1 MRKFDG
7 KLASRFGLYLLS
19 MVLLALGLT
28 LNTKT
33 GLGASAIVSI
43 PFTLS
48 EGTGLDFGDLTLVEY
63 CVLVAAQFVVK
74 GKNRTWMDLLQ
85 LVVSLVFTRFLN
97 IFKAAIPYESGFLP
111 ADIRPAGGGH
121 HPDRGGRRHDG
132 GHAAGPQPGDGIVH
146 SLAQRFGKEPG
157 LCKNLFDVGCVATLL
172 VLGLAFGDPLLGIG
186 LGTILSMVGVG
197 VGRSIAVF
205 NGLCKPR
212 LLAMAGL
219 QPAAA

>member
-7 KLASRFGLYLLS
+7 KLASRFGLYLLG

-48 EGTGLDFGDLTLVEY
+48 EGTGLDFGGLTLVEY

-111 ADIRPAGGGH
+111 ADIALLVVAIILTGVG
-121 HPDRGGRRHDG
+121 
-132 GHAAGPQPGDGIVH
+132 AAMTVDMQLVPNPGDGIVH
-146 SLAQRFGKEPG
+146 SLAQRFGKELG
-157 LCKNLFDVGCVATLL
+157 LCKNLFDVGCVATSL

-186 LGTILSMVGVG
+186 LGTILSMVG

>member
-7 KLASRFGLYLLS
+7 KLASRFGLYLLG

-111 ADIRPAGGGH
+111 ADIALLVVAIILTGVG
-121 HPDRGGRRHDG
+121 
-132 GHAAGPQPGDGIVH
+132 AAMTVDMQLVPNPGDGIVH
-146 SLAQRFGKEPG
+146 SLARRFGKELG
-157 LCKNLFDVGCVATLL
+157 LCKNLFDVGCVATSL

-186 LGTILSMVGVG
+186 LGTILSMVG

>member
-1 MRKFDG
+1 MQNING
-7 KLASRFGLYLLS
+7 KSAARLGFYLLG

-43 PFTLS
+43 PFTIS
-48 EGTGLDFGDLTLVEY
+48 EGTGLNFGDLTFLTY

-74 GKNRTWMDLLQ
+74 GKNRTWVDLLQ

-97 IFKAAIPYESGFLP
+97 LFKAAIPYESGFLP
-111 ADIRPAGGGH
+111 TDIALLIPAIILTGVG
-121 HPDRGGRRHDG
+121 
-132 GHAAGPQPGDGIVH
+132 AAMTVDMQLVPNPGDGIVY
-146 SLAQRFGKEPG
+146 SLAQRFGKELG
-157 LCKNLFDVGCVATLL
+157 LCKNLFDIGCVAGSL
-172 VLGLAFGDPLLGIG
+172 VLGLFFGDPLLGIG

-197 VGRSIAVF
+197 RSIAAF
-205 NGLCKPR
+205 NALCKPR
-212 LLAMAGL
+212 LLTLTGL

>member
-7 KLASRFGLYLLS
+7 KLASRFGLYLLG

-74 GKNRTWMDLLQ
+74 GKNRTWVDLLQ

-111 ADIRPAGGGH
+111 ADIALLVVAIILTGVG
-121 HPDRGGRRHDG
+121 
-132 GHAAGPQPGDGIVH
+132 AAMTVDMQLVPNPGDGIVH
-146 SLAQRFGKEPG
+146 SLAQRFGKELG
-157 LCKNLFDVGCVATLL
+157 LCKNLFDV
-172 VLGLAFGDPLLGIG
+172 AFGDPLLGIG
-186 LGTILSMVGVG
+186 LGTILSMVG

>member
-7 KLASRFGLYLLS
+7 KLASHFGLYLLG

-74 GKNRTWMDLLQ
+74 GRNRTWMDLLQ

-111 ADIRPAGGGH
+111 ADIALLVVAIILTGVG
-121 HPDRGGRRHDG
+121 
-132 GHAAGPQPGDGIVH
+132 AAMTVDMQLVPNPGDGIVH
-146 SLAQRFGKEPG
+146 SLAQRFGKELG
-157 LCKNLFDVGCVATLL
+157 LCKNLFNVGCVAISL

-186 LGTILSMVGVG
+186 LGTILSMMG

>member
-7 KLASRFGLYLLS
+7 KLASRFGLYLLG

-111 ADIRPAGGGH
+111 ADIALLVVAIILTGVG
-121 HPDRGGRRHDG
+121 
-132 GHAAGPQPGDGIVH
+132 AAMTVDMQLVPNPGDGIVH
-146 SLAQRFGKEPG
+146 SLAQRFGKELG
-157 LCKNLFDVGCVATLL
+157 LCKNLFDVGCVAISL

-186 LGTILSMVGVG
+186 LGTILSMVG

>member
-7 KLASRFGLYLLS
+7 KLASRFGLYLLG

-111 ADIRPAGGGH
+111 ADIALLVVAIILTGVG
-121 HPDRGGRRHDG
+121 
-132 GHAAGPQPGDGIVH
+132 AAMTVDMQLVPNPGDGIVH
-146 SLAQRFGKEPG
+146 SLAQRFGKELG
-157 LCKNLFDVGCVATLL
+157 LCKNLFDVGCVATSL

-197 VGRSIAVF
+197 RSIAVF

-212 LLAMAGL
+212 LLARAGL

>member
-7 KLASRFGLYLLS
+7 KLASRFGLYLLG

-111 ADIRPAGGGH
+111 ADIALLVVAIILTGVG
-121 HPDRGGRRHDG
+121 
-132 GHAAGPQPGDGIVH
+132 AAMTVDMQLVPNPGDGIVH
-146 SLAQRFGKEPG
+146 SLAQRFGKELG
-157 LCKNLFDVGCVATLL
+157 LCKNLFDVGCVATSL

-197 VGRSIAVF
+197 RSIAVF

-219 QPAAA
+219 LPAAA

>member
-7 KLASRFGLYLLS
+7 KLASRFGLYLLG

-48 EGTGLDFGDLTLVEY
+48 EGTGLDFGDLTLLEY

-97 IFKAAIPYESGFLP
+97 LFKAAIPYESGFLP
-111 ADIRPAGGGH
+111 ADIALLVVAIILTGVG
-121 HPDRGGRRHDG
+121 
-132 GHAAGPQPGDGIVH
+132 AAMTVDMQLVPNPGDGIVH
-146 SLAQRFGKEPG
+146 SLAQRFGKELG
-157 LCKNLFDVGCVATLL
+157 LCKNLFDVGCVAISL

-186 LGTILSMVGVG
+186 LGTILSMVG

>member
-7 KLASRFGLYLLS
+7 KLASHFGLYLLG

-111 ADIRPAGGGH
+111 ADIALLVVAIILTGVG
-121 HPDRGGRRHDG
+121 
-132 GHAAGPQPGDGIVH
+132 AAMTVDMQLVPNPGDGIVH
-146 SLAQRFGKEPG
+146 SLAQRFGKELG
-157 LCKNLFDVGCVATLL
+157 LCKNLFDVGCVAISL

-186 LGTILSMVGVG
+186 LGTILSMVG

>member
-7 KLASRFGLYLLS
+7 KLASRFGLYLLG

-111 ADIRPAGGGH
+111 ADIALLVVAIILTGVG
-121 HPDRGGRRHDG
+121 
-132 GHAAGPQPGDGIVH
+132 AAMTVDMQLVPNPGDGIVH
-146 SLAQRFGKEPG
+146 SLAQRFGKELG
-157 LCKNLFDVGCVATLL
+157 LCKNLFDVGCVATSL

-197 VGRSIAVF
+197 RSIAVF

-212 LLAMAGL
+212 LLTMAGL

>member
-7 KLASRFGLYLLS
+7 KLASRFGLYLLG

-97 IFKAAIPYESGFLP
+97 LFKAAIPYESGFLP
-111 ADIRPAGGGH
+111 ADIALLVVAIILTGVG
-121 HPDRGGRRHDG
+121 
-132 GHAAGPQPGDGIVH
+132 AAMTVDMQLVPNPGDGIVH
-146 SLAQRFGKEPG
+146 SLAQRFGKELG
-157 LCKNLFDVGCVATLL
+157 LCKNLFDVGCVVTSL

-186 LGTILSMVGVG
+186 LGTILSMVG

>member
-7 KLASRFGLYLLS
+7 KLASRFGLYLLG

-48 EGTGLDFGDLTLVEY
+48 EGTDLDFGDLTLLEY

-74 GKNRTWMDLLQ
+74 GKNRTWVDLLQ

-97 IFKAAIPYESGFLP
+97 LFKAAIPYESGFLP
-111 ADIRPAGGGH
+111 ADIALLVVAIILTGVG
-121 HPDRGGRRHDG
+121 
-132 GHAAGPQPGDGIVH
+132 AAMTVDMQLVPNPGDGIVH
-146 SLAQRFGKEPG
+146 SLAQRFGKELG
-157 LCKNLFDVGCVATLL
+157 LCKNLFDVGCVAISL

-186 LGTILSMVGVG
+186 LGTILSMVG

>member
-7 KLASRFGLYLLS
+7 KLASRFGLYLLG
-19 MVLLALGLT
+19 MMLLALGLT

-74 GKNRTWMDLLQ
+74 GKNRTCMDLLQ

-111 ADIRPAGGGH
+111 ADIALLVVAIILTGVG
-121 HPDRGGRRHDG
+121 
-132 GHAAGPQPGDGIVH
+132 AAMTVDMQLVPNPGDGIVH
-146 SLAQRFGKEPG
+146 SLAQRFGKELG
-157 LCKNLFDVGCVATLL
+157 LCKNLFDVGCVATSL

-186 LGTILSMVGVG
+186 LGTILSMVG

>member
-7 KLASRFGLYLLS
+7 KLASRFGLYLLG

-111 ADIRPAGGGH
+111 ADIALLVVAIILTGVG
-121 HPDRGGRRHDG
+121 
-132 GHAAGPQPGDGIVH
+132 AAMTVDMQLVPNPGDGIVH
-146 SLAQRFGKEPG
+146 SLAQRFGKELG
-157 LCKNLFDVGCVATLL
+157 LCKNLFDVGCVATSL

-186 LGTILSMVGVG
+186 LGTILSMVG

>member
-7 KLASRFGLYLLS
+7 KLASRFGLYLLG

-48 EGTGLDFGDLTLVEY
+48 EGTGLDFGDLTLLEY

-74 GKNRTWMDLLQ
+74 GKNRTWVDLLQ

-97 IFKAAIPYESGFLP
+97 LFKAAIPYESGFLP
-111 ADIRPAGGGH
+111 ADIALLVVAIILTGVG
-121 HPDRGGRRHDG
+121 
-132 GHAAGPQPGDGIVH
+132 AAMTVDMQLVPNPGDGIVH
-146 SLAQRFGKEPG
+146 SLAQRFGKELG
-157 LCKNLFDVGCVATLL
+157 LCKNLFDVGCVATSL

-186 LGTILSMVGVG
+186 LGTILSMVG

>member
-7 KLASRFGLYLLS
+7 KFAARFGFYLLG

-74 GKNRTWMDLLQ
+74 GKNRSWVDLLQ

-97 IFKAAIPYESGFLP
+97 LFKAAIPYESGFLP
-111 ADIRPAGGGH
+111 ADIALLVLAIVLTGVG
-121 HPDRGGRRHDG
+121 
-132 GHAAGPQPGDGIVH
+132 AAMTVDMQLVPNPGDGIVN
-146 SLAQRFGKEPG
+146 SLAQRFGKELG
-157 LCKNLFDVGCVATLL
+157 LCKNIFDVGCVTASLL
-172 VLGLAFGDPLLGIG
+172 LGLFFGDPLLGIG

-197 VGRSIAVF
+197 RSIAVF
-205 NGLCKPR
+205 NALCKPR
-212 LLAMAGL
+212 LMTLSGL

>member
-1 MRKFDG
+1 MQKFDG
-7 KLASRFGLYLLS
+7 KFAARFLFYLAG

-28 LNTKT
+28 LNTLT

-48 EGTGLDFGDLTLVEY
+48 EGTGLNFGDLTFLTY

-74 GKNRTWMDLLQ
+74 GKNRTWVDLLQ
-85 LVVSLVFTRFLN
+85 LVVSLLVSWLLN
-97 IFKAAIPYESGFLP
+97 LFKAAIPYESGFLP
-111 ADIRPAGGGH
+111 ADIALLLLAILLTGVG
-121 HPDRGGRRHDG
+121 
-132 GHAAGPQPGDGIVH
+132 AAMSVDMQLVRNPGDGIVY
-146 SLAQRFGKEPG
+146 SLTQRFGKELG
-157 LCKNLFDVGCVATLL
+157 LCKNLFDVGCVAISL

-186 LGTILSMVGVG
+186 LGTILSMMG